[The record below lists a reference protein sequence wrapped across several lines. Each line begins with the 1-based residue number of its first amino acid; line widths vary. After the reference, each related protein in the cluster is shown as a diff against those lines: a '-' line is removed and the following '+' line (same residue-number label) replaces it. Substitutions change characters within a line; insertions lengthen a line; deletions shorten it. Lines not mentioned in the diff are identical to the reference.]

1 MQNDDVTGPMVR
13 LFPESSRC
21 WPLWSRNI
29 PGLDYSISPADI
41 GLSVTL
47 TDRIET
53 WNRNWE
59 KNFHWE
65 FGWTEGFDAQRW
77 ADEGAAIAKLLQME
91 LPDITVRA
99 EYDWW
104 LSED

>member
-1 MQNDDVTGPMVR
+1 MVR
-13 LFPESSRC
+13 LFPEYSRR
-21 WPLWSRNI
+21 WPLWPRNI
-29 PGLDYSISPADI
+29 PGLDYPISPADI
-41 GLSVTL
+41 GLSATL

-65 FGWTEGFDAQRW
+65 FGWKEDFDVQRW
-77 ADEGAAIAKLLQME
+77 ADEAATIAKLLQME
-91 LPDITVRA
+91 LTDITVRA
-99 EYDWW
+99 EYDWC